1 MNQSQTNLMTLAA
14 AVRGHKQA
22 FAAVCAT
29 AQKLNMPSPKRQQKQ
44 SAATDRLQNFVR
56 GIDPQDLQNAIAK
69 FGNSAVFNKVNTDS
83 ILETAAQKFAEQ
95 AMKKAGAK

>member
-1 MNQSQTNLMTLAA
+1 MTLAA

-29 AQKLNMPSPKRQQKQ
+29 AQKLNMPSPKRTPKQ
-44 SAATDRLQNFVR
+44 PSTATDRLQNYVR
-56 GIDPQDLQNAIAK
+56 KINPQDLQSAIAK
-69 FGNSAVFNKVNTDS
+69 FGNTAVFNKVNTDS

-95 AMKKAGAK
+95 AIRKAGK